1 MMNKNMLKQAQQ
13 MQVRLAAMQDEI
25 AVTRTEATAG
35 GGVVKVAMIGGS
47 KLESIEIDP
56 EVVNPADVD
65 MLQDLILAAMNE
77 VMDNAQKI
85 AADKMSAITGGMN
98 IPGLL

>member
-1 MMNKNMLKQAQQ
+1 
-13 MQVRLAAMQDEI
+13 
-25 AVTRTEATAG
+25 
-35 GGVVKVAMIGGS
+35 VKVAMIGGS

>member
-1 MMNKNMLKQAQQ
+1 
-13 MQVRLAAMQDEI
+13 MQVRLAALQDEI

>member
-1 MMNKNMLKQAQQ
+1 
-13 MQVRLAAMQDEI
+13 MQVRLAAIQDEI

>member
-13 MQVRLAAMQDEI
+13 MQARLAAMQDEI

-47 KLESIEIDP
+47 KLESIKIDP

>member
-1 MMNKNMLKQAQQ
+1 MLKQAQQ

>member
-13 MQVRLAAMQDEI
+13 LQVRLAAMQDEI

>member
-13 MQVRLAAMQDEI
+13 MQARLSAIQDEI
-25 AVTRTEATAG
+25 AATRTEATAG